1 MKLRCSSVSREELH
15 AIRYRALVAFTI
27 LLERLYEQLVTG
39 DGSKYLMRSDGSSI
53 SLLCDTTCIF
63 YSSLYEEFKK
73 LKFSQIKNKYLYTI
87 LYLNTLLV
95 NNI

>member
-39 DGSKYLMRSDGSSI
+39 DGSKYVMRSDGSSMM
-53 SLLCDTTCIF
+53 
-63 YSSLYEEFKK
+63 
-73 LKFSQIKNKYLYTI
+73 
-87 LYLNTLLV
+87 
-95 NNI
+95 